1 MRYSKTRLEP
11 QEYCDDS
18 WQKMYD
24 YVQGVED
31 GSIVVGTYIKKV
43 IKRYKDMLSM
53 KDRFYYDTRKVDK
66 VFKFF
71 SFLNVEHK
79 NKYIQP
85 NLMPFQCF
93 FIAFAFG
100 FYHANDHEKRVVR
113 EVLLFMAR
121 KNGKTMISAALQLYF
136 MLGDNVINPQ
146 SLLLANVSAQATIAL
161 NFAKSIVTHSPA
173 LHGRLV
179 GQRSKI
185 IFKDQEKQGFCQ
197 TFSTLDPA
205 RLEGY
210 SPQCAICDEAHNY
223 NDNAIPQAIKTGFGA
238 RMNPMLFI
246 ISTAGASHKK
256 FLQEYIQT
264 CKANL
269 DGTLVDYSTFPMIF
283 QPDTDDDLKDMN
295 CWVKANP
302 ALEYILSLDD
312 LEIAFTQAKNS
323 KADQYFFIT
332 KQLNLFADSPSV
344 WISEDELMPVF
355 DNFFDETPLIGRDCY
370 LGADLSKNTDLSS
383 VVAYFPEQGD
393 EPAYA
398 IPYFFMANRP
408 ENTVRKNGKDL
419 SNYLYDNWITKCDTK
434 TIDLDLIG
442 DKILELAQK
451 FNVISFSYDP
461 YNAPILV
468 ARLKENG
475 MNCEKFAQNATKFG
489 TPLKMLEEKVY
500 KRAIKMKNPCLLWN
514 FQNVVLYVDGN
525 GNIKI
530 VKNKQL
536 DSVDGVV
543 ALGMAIGGW
552 VQAIYGDEIIGL
564 NQYIEAMRN

>member
-1 MRYSKTRLEP
+1 MRTEKRRLDP
-11 QEYCDDS
+11 QQYCDDS

-31 GSIVVGTYIKKV
+31 GSIVVGKYIRLV
-43 IKRYKDMLSM
+43 VQRYKEMLTM
-53 KDRFYYDTRKVDK
+53 KDKFYYDVKKVDK

-93 FIAFAFG
+93 FLAFAFG
-100 FYHANDHEKRVVR
+100 FYYENDHDKRVVR

-121 KNGKTMISAALQLYF
+121 KNGKTMLSAALQLYF
-136 MLGDNVINPQ
+136 MLGDGVINPQ

-173 LHGRLV
+173 LNGRLV
-179 GQRSKI
+179 GQRSRI
-185 IFKDQEKQGFCQ
+185 VFKDMEKQGFCQ

-223 NDNAIPQAIKTGFGA
+223 NDPAIPQSIKTGFGA
-238 RMNPMLFI
+238 RQNPMLFI
-246 ISTAGASHKK
+246 ISTAGATHKK
-256 FLQEYIQT
+256 FLSEYVSTQ
-264 CKANL
+264 KANL
-269 DGTLVDYSTFPMIF
+269 DGTLIDYTTLPFIY
-283 QPDTDDDLKDMN
+283 QIDVGDDLKDRSL
-295 CWVKANP
+295 WVKSNP

-312 LEIAFTQAKNS
+312 LEIAFNQAKNS
-323 KADQYFFIT
+323 KAEQFFFLS
-332 KQLNLFADSPSV
+332 KQLNLFADSPTV
-344 WISEDELMPVF
+344 WIAEEDLIPCF
-355 DNFFDETPLIGRDCY
+355 DNFFDETPLLGRDCY

-419 SNYLYDNWITKCDTK
+419 SNYIYDNWITKCSSK
-434 TIDLDLIG
+434 TIDLELIG
-442 DKILELAQK
+442 DKILELSQK

-461 YNAPILV
+461 YNAPMLV

-475 MNCEKFAQNATKFG
+475 INCEPFAQNATKFG
-489 TPLKMLEEKVY
+489 APLKLLEEKIY
-500 KRAIKMKNPCLLWN
+500 KQSIKLKSPVLLWN
-514 FQNVVLYVDGN
+514 FQNIVLYFDGN

-536 DSVDGVV
+536 DSVDGCV

-552 VQAIYGDEIIGL
+552 MTYTYGDEIMGL